1 MKTKYSLTLLA
12 LFVAAIAFGQL
23 FKTSLTLTVRDETGN
38 TVTDAEVQLFEKKED
53 YEKEVNAVFTGKTDK
68 KGITKFKNMKSIKY
82 YLLVKK
88 GDKDNS
94 GGGEE
99 IGKLEDGKFNK
110 ATVVIQ

>member
-12 LFVAAIAFGQL
+12 LFVAAVAFGQL
-23 FKTSLTLTVRDETGN
+23 FKTSLTLTVRDGVGN
-38 TVTDAEVQLFEKKED
+38 TVSDAEVQLFEKKED

-68 KGITKFKNMKSIKY
+68 KGVAKFKNLKAIRY

-88 GDKDNS
+88 GDIDNA

>member
-1 MKTKYSLTLLA
+1 
-12 LFVAAIAFGQL
+12 
-23 FKTSLTLTVRDETGN
+23 
-38 TVTDAEVQLFEKKED
+38 
-53 YEKEVNAVFTGKTDK
+53 
-68 KGITKFKNMKSIKY
+68 MKSIKY